1 MYSFIDLHNHSLCHV
16 DDGARSHKMM
26 ESMLDIA
33 YNDGIKTICFTP
45 HFKIYHFD
53 SDEDFNKYSE
63 ACNMFFKDAL
73 SYVEKMGYD
82 LTLLLGNEI
91 MFHND
96 IFDNITSGK
105 CKKIN
110 NTQYVLVEFTPYVSD
125 FDLKSALTNLSRK
138 GYKPILAHFERYE
151 CIAKSPALLSDLKN
165 CGILIQVNANSIVK
179 PKLGKAGKLVKMALK
194 KHLVDIVAT
203 DAHDDKALT
212 PILSKA
218 HSVVV
223 KKYGSDYAKK
233 IFHDNQNS
241 IVNNI
246 CVQQG
251 E

>member
-1 MYSFIDLHNHSLCHV
+1 
-16 DDGARSHKMM
+16 
-26 ESMLDIA
+26 
-33 YNDGIKTICFTP
+33 
-45 HFKIYHFD
+45 
-53 SDEDFNKYSE
+53 
-63 ACNMFFKDAL
+63 MFFNDAL

-125 FDLKSALTNLSRK
+125 FDLKSALINLSRK

-151 CIAKSPALLSDLKN
+151 CIAKSPSLLSDLKN
-165 CGILIQVNANSIVK
+165 AGILIQVNANSIVR
-179 PKLGKAGKLVKMALK
+179 PKLGKAGKLVKVALK
-194 KHLVDIVAT
+194 KQLIDIVAT

-212 PILSKA
+212 PVLSKA
-218 HSVVV
+218 HTFVV
-223 KKYGSDYAKK
+223 KKYGKDYAKK

-241 IVNNI
+241 IINNLCI
-246 CVQQG
+246 QQG